1 MSENINKDVELS
13 EEELRQAAGGRRTRQ
28 SDDLAS
34 GPIVLHPGKGHGGQI
49 RQNDGELDGQVDVQL

>member
-13 EEELRQAAGGRRTRQ
+13 EEELRQAAGGRRTRE

-34 GPIVLHPGKGHGGQI
+34 GPIVLRPGHGGQI
-49 RQNDGELDGQVDVQL
+49 RQNDGELDGSVEIQR

>member
-1 MSENINKDVELS
+1 MSENIDKDVELS

-34 GPIVLHPGKGHGGQI
+34 GPIVLRPTGGGKT
-49 RQNDGELDGQVDVQL
+49 RQHDGELDGQVDIQR